1 MRKIQSLETYI
12 FAAKIILSSKYK
24 YLYIIYKY
32 ILYRRKK
39 LKPGQQQETKTKT
52 RNKKQHQKNKI
63 VKQSRGTQPKATELG
78 SELRLFS
85 YKNAEID

>member
-1 MRKIQSLETYI
+1 MRKIQSLEAYI
-12 FAAKIILSSKYK
+12 FVAKIILSSKYK

-39 LKPGQQQETKTKT
+39 LKPGQHQGKK
-52 RNKKQHQKNKI
+52 NKNKARIILKNKI
-63 VKQSRGTQPKATELG
+63 VKQNRGTQPKATKPG

-85 YKNAEID
+85 YKTAEID

>member
-1 MRKIQSLETYI
+1 MCQIQSLEAYI

-39 LKPGQQQETKTKT
+39 LKPGQQQETKQRPGTRSKIKKTK
-52 RNKKQHQKNKI
+52 
-63 VKQSRGTQPKATELG
+63 S
-78 SELRLFS
+78 
-85 YKNAEID
+85 

>member
-1 MRKIQSLETYI
+1 MPIQRTRNRTHVSWRKMRKIQSLEAYI

-39 LKPGQQQETKTKT
+39 LNLVSTRERKT
-52 RNKKQHQKNKI
+52 RI
-63 VKQSRGTQPKATELG
+63 TQE
-78 SELRLFS
+78 
-85 YKNAEID
+85 

>member
-1 MRKIQSLETYI
+1 MRKIQSLEAYI

-39 LKPGQQQETKTKT
+39 LKPGQHHEKK
-52 RNKKQHQKNKI
+52 NKNNARISIKNKI
-63 VKQSRGTQPKATELG
+63 VKQNRGTQKRQQSHNE
-78 SELRLFS
+78 
-85 YKNAEID
+85 

>member
-1 MRKIQSLETYI
+1 MPWRKMRKIQSLETYI

-39 LKPGQQQETKTKT
+39 LKPGQHQEKK
-52 RNKKQHQKNKI
+52 NKNNARISIKNKI
-63 VKQSRGTQPKATELG
+63 VKQNRGTQKRQQ
-78 SELRLFS
+78 SQ
-85 YKNAEID
+85 KK